1 MADRMKL
8 GNATVT
14 RVVETRIEMR
24 TSLFGETPREA
35 WEDNADVLDPTFWD
49 RQTDQWK
56 IAMQTWVVE
65 VDGLTVVVDTG
76 VGNDR
81 NRPRMPPMDHLN
93 TDYLSGLRGAGFDPA
108 DVDVVINTHLHTD
121 HVGWNTHRVDDQ
133 WVPTFPNARYLM
145 PEPDYRYFAPD
156 GPGDND
162 AVRILFEDSVVPVE
176 DQMELWSDDHRI
188 SDSLRLRPAPGHTP
202 GSSLVW
208 LEAGRPAIFVGD
220 LTHCPIQIARPLDPC
235 AFDVNPEAAAATRKR
250 VFTEAARARAT
261 VIPAHYP
268 GRGGATIVARG
279 DRFEVDDWLELASI

>member
-24 TSLFGETPREA
+24 TSLFGETPQEA

-93 TDYLSGLRGAGFDPA
+93 TDFLSGLRGAGFDPA

-121 HVGWNTHRVDDQ
+121 HVGWNTHRVDGE

-156 GPGDND
+156 GPGDNEPCESCSRT
-162 AVRILFEDSVVPVE
+162 ASYPSKTR
-176 DQMELWSDDHRI
+176 WSSGPTTTRSASRCDCGPH
-188 SDSLRLRPAPGHTP
+188 PAIRR
-202 GSSLVW
+202 
-208 LEAGRPAIFVGD
+208 GRPWCGWKRAGPRSSSAI
-220 LTHCPIQIARPLDPC
+220 
-235 AFDVNPEAAAATRKR
+235 
-250 VFTEAARARAT
+250 
-261 VIPAHYP
+261 
-268 GRGGATIVARG
+268 
-279 DRFEVDDWLELASI
+279 